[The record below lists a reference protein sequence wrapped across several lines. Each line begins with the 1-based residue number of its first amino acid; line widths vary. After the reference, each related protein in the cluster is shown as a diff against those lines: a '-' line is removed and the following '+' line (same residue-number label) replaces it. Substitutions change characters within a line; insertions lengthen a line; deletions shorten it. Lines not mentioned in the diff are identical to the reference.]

1 MASLGMSGGQASEEA
16 LALTLRG
23 QREAMQRGL
32 LLQPSGPGC
41 YLPVAA
47 IGFGSRGQASAPA
60 LPKTRAASASRAPGG
75 APICLCPQLS
85 PFSVGE

>member
-60 LPKTRAASASRAPGG
+60 LLRLPGRQRPASLTNRKW
-75 APICLCPQLS
+75 
-85 PFSVGE
+85 